1 MRGWIFEELLNQ
13 KKKTNGVA
21 VPTVKK
27 SHFHVDL
34 TKTEIFTKILIQESS
49 KNCIIITLFSERIKT
64 QIIKYNLYQ
73 TYFSEF

>member
-13 KKKTNGVA
+13 KQKQT